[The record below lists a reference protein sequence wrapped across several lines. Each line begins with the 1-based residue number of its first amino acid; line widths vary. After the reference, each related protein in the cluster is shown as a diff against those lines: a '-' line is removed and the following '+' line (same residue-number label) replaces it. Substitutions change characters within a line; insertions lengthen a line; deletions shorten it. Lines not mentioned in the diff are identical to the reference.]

1 MNNEDK
7 SKLIIPA
14 SSDRLIR
21 ISALISPLALI
32 GYTYLVNTGVVSTHY
47 RINQIGLNILLGS
60 FVFAAI
66 VQFFKSTTSKIDLT
80 LRFSAYWIASGAYF
94 MFFSVFTNPLIV
106 LWVALIATCY
116 SRLST
121 FGIQLSFF
129 FVISTV
135 IVDAI
140 FWNQNN
146 VVQVA
151 SNLIVVLG
159 IVFSSTIITLMFH
172 NYQKKSLHKLVESQD
187 REAAQKD
194 RVLTIINNMSDAVIS
209 TDLNGIINVENAA
222 CLDLLDTN
230 KNLIG
235 RKINEVLPLVDTNKK
250 FVDIF
255 DELKSSFTMSR
266 RDDLIYSFSANDKI
280 RLEITY
286 APIKKSF
293 SKSENTEP
301 IDGYILILRDITKQK
316 SLDEERDDF
325 LSVVSHE
332 LRTPITTAEGSISN
346 LQFMIKLPNT
356 TLQIMEKPI
365 NVAHDQIMFLANL
378 VNDLSALSRAERN
391 VGGEAEE
398 IDVHKLAEGL
408 IEKYKNDANKKDL
421 KLKSVV
427 SSDIKT
433 INTSKLYIDELLQ
446 NLVSNAV
453 KYTKKGSVTLIIE
466 KKSDYVLF
474 AVKDTGIGISKS
486 DQEKIFGKFYR
497 SEDYRTRE
505 TGGTGLGLF
514 VAQQLAIKLNTIIEC
529 ESELNVGSTFSFKL
543 KK

>member
-21 ISALISPLALI
+21 ISALLSPLALI
-32 GYTYLVNTGVVSTHY
+32 GYTYLINIGIITSPY
-47 RINQIGLNILLGS
+47 KINQIGLNILLGS

-80 LRFSAYWIASGAYF
+80 LRFSAYWIASGAF
-94 MFFSVFTNPLIV
+94 FIFFSVFTNPLIV
-106 LWVALIATCY
+106 LWIALIATCY

-301 IDGYILILRDITKQK
+301 IDGYILILRDVTKQK

-365 NVAHDQIMFLANL
+365 NIAHDQIMFLANL

-391 VGGEAEE
+391 VGGEPEE
-398 IDVHKLAEGL
+398 IDVHKLADSL
-408 IEKYKNDANKKDL
+408 IEKYKNDADKKDL
-421 KLKSVV
+421 KLKSIV
-427 SSDIKT
+427 SPDIKT
-433 INTSKLYIDELLQ
+433 ISSSKLYIDELLQ

-466 KKSDYVLF
+466 NKKDYILF

-514 VAQQLAIKLNTIIEC
+514 VAQQLAIKLDTIIEC

>member
-486 DQEKIFGKFYR
+486 DQDKIFGKFFR